1 MRLYFQLNYTA
12 ESAVCPKQSLVRKN
26 GQKIYKLHLKNF
38 PRNRLR
44 IVSKYKEN
52 AKIQSGWLGTKYDA
66 NFVTLSRNVI

>member
-1 MRLYFQLNYTA
+1 LNYTA

-26 GQKIYKLHLKNF
+26 GQKICKLHLKNF

-52 AKIQSGWLGTKYDA
+52 AKIQSGGLEIKDYE
-66 NFVTLSRNVI
+66 NLVTLSRNVI